1 MTTIKITGEVW
12 DLQEQCAAVINA
24 NEDVELVINSPGGDV
39 FNGLQMVHA
48 IQDCHYKVTAKIE
61 VMAAS
66 IAAVIALACDA
77 VQIDKYSLLML
88 HNCWTFT
95 AGNKEELQQEIDA
108 MAAIDTII
116 HNIVEEHCYDDSIG
130 EKMDNGDVWLTGED
144 AAELF
149 DIVELVEKEQ
159 KHELAA
165 CASLVKLVKMSNML
179 NKNEEKPEEEK
190 PETEEP
196 AEDPEAVPEE
206 PEAEPEDPKEKPEEE
221 PEEEPVP
228 DEEEP
233 EKEKKAEYV
242 VPEGLKALLD
252 EAARLG

>member
-48 IQDCHYKVTAKIE
+48 IQDCHYKVTARIE

-66 IAAVIALACDA
+66 IAAVIALACDT
-77 VQIDKYSLLML
+77 VQIDRYSLLML

-95 AGNKEELQQEIDA
+95 AGNKEQLQQEIDA

-130 EKMDNGDVWLTGED
+130 ERMDSGDVWLTGED

-165 CASLVKLVKMSNML
+165 CASLVKLVKLSNML
-179 NKNEEKPEEEK
+179 NKAEEDKPEEE
-190 PETEEP
+190 PETEKP
-196 AEDPEAVPEE
+196 AEEPEVVPEE
-206 PEAEPEDPKEKPEEE
+206 PEAEPEDPEEKPEEE
-221 PEEEPVP
+221 PAS
-228 DEEEP
+228 DEEDPEE

>member
-48 IQDCHYKVTAKIE
+48 IQDCHYKVTARIE

-66 IAAVIALACDA
+66 IAAVIALACDT
-77 VQIDKYSLLML
+77 VQIDKLSLLML

-95 AGNKEELQQEIDA
+95 SGNKEQLQQEIDA

-130 EKMDNGDVWLTGED
+130 ERMDSGDVWLTGED

-179 NKNEEKPEEEK
+179 NKTEEEKPEEE
-190 PETEEP
+190 PETEKP
-196 AEDPEAVPEE
+196 AEEPEVVPEE
-206 PEAEPEDPKEKPEEE
+206 PEAEPEDPEEKPEEE
-221 PEEEPVP
+221 SAP
-228 DEEEP
+228 DEEESEE

>member
-48 IQDCHYKVTAKIE
+48 IQDCHYKVTARIE

-77 VQIDKYSLLML
+77 VQIDKNSLLML

-149 DIVELVEKEQ
+149 DIVELV
-159 KHELAA
+159 
-165 CASLVKLVKMSNML
+165 
-179 NKNEEKPEEEK
+179 
-190 PETEEP
+190 
-196 AEDPEAVPEE
+196 
-206 PEAEPEDPKEKPEEE
+206 
-221 PEEEPVP
+221 
-228 DEEEP
+228 
-233 EKEKKAEYV
+233 
-242 VPEGLKALLD
+242 
-252 EAARLG
+252 

>member
-116 HNIVEEHCYDDSIG
+116 HNIVAEHCYDDSIG
-130 EKMDNGDVWLTGED
+130 EQMDKGDVWLTGED

-149 DIVELVEKEQ
+149 DIVELVEKQ

-165 CASLVKLVKMSNML
+165 CASLAKLVKLSNML
-179 NKNEEKPEEEK
+179 NKTEEEKPEE
-190 PETEEP
+190 PEEEEPQEEP
-196 AEDPEAVPEE
+196 AEE
-206 PEAEPEDPKEKPEEE
+206 PEEE
-221 PEEEPVP
+221 PEEEPAP
-228 DEEEP
+228 DEDDPEE
-233 EKEKKAEYV
+233 EEEKKAEYV

>member
-77 VQIDKYSLLML
+77 VQIDKNSLLML

-116 HNIVEEHCYDDSIG
+116 HNIVAEHCYDDSIG
-130 EKMDNGDVWLTGED
+130 EQMDKGDVWLTGED

-165 CASLVKLVKMSNML
+165 CASLVKLVRLSNML
-179 NKNEEKPEEEK
+179 NKTEEEKPEEE
-190 PETEEP
+190 
-196 AEDPEAVPEE
+196 E
-206 PEAEPEDPKEKPEEE
+206 PEADPEETPEEE
-221 PEEEPVP
+221 PEEKPAPEEDDP
-228 DEEEP
+228 EEE
-233 EKEKKAEYV
+233 EEKKAEYV

>member
-77 VQIDKYSLLML
+77 VQIDKNSLLML

-165 CASLVKLVKMSNML
+165 CASLVKLVKLSNML
-179 NKNEEKPEEEK
+179 NKGEEKPEE
-190 PETEEP
+190 PEEENPEEGEPQEEP
-196 AEDPEAVPEE
+196 AGEPEE
-206 PEAEPEDPKEKPEEE
+206 APEKE
-221 PEEEPVP
+221 PEEEPAP

-233 EKEKKAEYV
+233 EEKKKAEYV

>member
-77 VQIDKYSLLML
+77 VQIDKNSLLML

-149 DIVELVEKEQ
+149 DIVELVEKER
-159 KHELAA
+159 HELAA
-165 CASLVKLVKMSNML
+165 CASLVKLVKLSNML
-179 NKNEEKPEEEK
+179 NKTEEEKPEEEE
-190 PETEEP
+190 PQEEP
-196 AEDPEAVPEE
+196 AEA
-206 PEAEPEDPKEKPEEE
+206 PEEE
-221 PEEEPVP
+221 PAP

-233 EKEKKAEYV
+233 EEEKKAEYV

-252 EAARLG
+252 EAAQLG

>member
-48 IQDCHYKVTAKIE
+48 IQDCHYKVTARIE
-61 VMAAS
+61 VVAAS
-66 IAAVIALACDA
+66 IAAVIALACDT
-77 VQIDKYSLLML
+77 VQIDKNSLLML

-95 AGNKEELQQEIDA
+95 AGNKEQLQQEIDA

-130 EKMDNGDVWLTGED
+130 ERMDSGDVWLTGED

-165 CASLVKLVKMSNML
+165 CASLAKMVKAVNMM
-179 NKNEEKPEEEK
+179 NKTEEDPEEEE
-190 PETEEP
+190 PEPEPEEEP
-196 AEDPEAVPEE
+196 AEDPEEE
-206 PEAEPEDPKEKPEEE
+206 PA
-221 PEEEPVP
+221 P
-228 DEEEP
+228 DEEDP
-233 EKEKKAEYV
+233 EEEKKAEYV

-252 EAARLG
+252 EAAGLG

>member
-1 MTTIKITGEVW
+1 MKLNIIGEVW
-12 DLQEQCAAVINA
+12 DLQEQCAALINA
-24 NEDVELVINSPGGDV
+24 NEDVELVINSPGGSV
-39 FNGLQMVHA
+39 FEGLQMVHA
-48 IQDCHYKVTAKIE
+48 IQDCQHKVTARIE

-66 IAAVIALACDA
+66 IAAVVALACDA
-77 VQIDKYSLLML
+77 VQIDKNSLLML

-116 HNIVEEHCYDDSIG
+116 HNIVEEHCSDDTIG
-130 EKMDNGDVWLTGED
+130 EQMDKGDVWLTGED

-149 DIVELVEKEQ
+149 DIIELVEKEQ

-165 CASLVKLVKMSNML
+165 CASLAKMVKAVNML
-179 NKNEEKPEEEK
+179 NKTEEDKPEEEE
-190 PETEEP
+190 PEPDAPEEEP
-196 AEDPEAVPEE
+196 AED
-206 PEAEPEDPKEKPEEE
+206 

-228 DEEEP
+228 DEEDP
-233 EKEKKAEYV
+233 EEEKKAEYV

-252 EAARLG
+252 EAAGLG

>member
-48 IQDCHYKVTAKIE
+48 IQDCHYKVTARIE

-77 VQIDKYSLLML
+77 VQIDKNSLLML

-165 CASLVKLVKMSNML
+165 CASLVKLVKLSNML

-196 AEDPEAVPEE
+196 AEEPEAVPEE
-206 PEAEPEDPKEKPEEE
+206 PEAEPEAPEEA
-221 PEEEPVP
+221 PAEEPAP

-233 EKEKKAEYV
+233 EEEKKAEYV

-252 EAARLG
+252 EAAQLG

>member
-1 MTTIKITGEVW
+1 MKLNIIGEVW
-12 DLQEQCAAVINA
+12 DLQEQCAALINA

-48 IQDCHYKVTAKIE
+48 IQDCHHKVTAKVE

-77 VQIDKYSLLML
+77 VQIDKNSLLML

-116 HNIVEEHCYDDSIG
+116 HNIVAEHCYDDTIG
-130 EKMDNGDVWLTGED
+130 EQMDKGDVWLTGED

-149 DIVELVEKEQ
+149 DIVELVEKEE

-179 NKNEEKPEEEK
+179 NKTKEEKPEEEK
-190 PETEEP
+190 PEEEQP
-196 AEDPEAVPEE
+196 AEE
-206 PEAEPEDPKEKPEEE
+206 PEEAPEEKPEEE
-221 PEEEPVP
+221 PAP
-228 DEEEP
+228 DEEDPDKEEP
-233 EKEKKAEYV
+233 EKKAEYV

-252 EAARLG
+252 EAAQLG

>member
-77 VQIDKYSLLML
+77 VQIDKNSLLML

-130 EKMDNGDVWLTGED
+130 ERMDSGDVWLTGED

-165 CASLVKLVKMSNML
+165 CASLVKLVKLSNML
-179 NKNEEKPEEEK
+179 NKTEEKPEEE
-190 PETEEP
+190 EP
-196 AEDPEAVPEE
+196 AEEPEAVPEE
-206 PEAEPEDPKEKPEEE
+206 PEAEPEDPEEE
-221 PEEEPVP
+221 PEEEPAP

-233 EKEKKAEYV
+233 EEEKKAEYV

>member
-1 MTTIKITGEVW
+1 MKINITGEVW
-12 DLQEQCAAVINA
+12 DLQEQCAALANA
-24 NEDVELVINSPGGDV
+24 VEDVELVINSPGGDV
-39 FNGLQMVHA
+39 FQGLQMVHA
-48 IQDCHYKVTAKIE
+48 IQDCKHKVTAKIE

-77 VQIDKYSLLML
+77 VQIDKNSLLML

-116 HNIVEEHCYDDSIG
+116 HNIVAEHCYDNSIG
-130 EKMDNGDVWLTGED
+130 DQMDKGDVWLTGED

-149 DIVELVEKEQ
+149 DIVELVEKEE

-165 CASLVKLVKMSNML
+165 CASLAKLVKMVAML
-179 NKNEEKPEEEK
+179 NKEEEKPEE
-190 PETEEP
+190 PEEENP
-196 AEDPEAVPEE
+196 QEE
-206 PEAEPEDPKEKPEEE
+206 PEAEPEAPEEE
-221 PEEEPVP
+221 PEEELAP
-228 DEEEP
+228 DEMDPEEEEP
-233 EKEKKAEYV
+233 EKKAEYV

-252 EAARLG
+252 EASRLG

>member
-77 VQIDKYSLLML
+77 VQIDKNSLLML

-95 AGNKEELQQEIDA
+95 AGNKEQLQQEIDA

-116 HNIVEEHCYDDSIG
+116 HNIVAEHCYDDSIG
-130 EKMDNGDVWLTGED
+130 EQMDKGDVWLTGED

-165 CASLVKLVKMSNML
+165 CASLAKMVKAVNML
-179 NKNEEKPEEEK
+179 NKTEEDKPEEEE
-190 PETEEP
+190 PEPDAPEEEP
-196 AEDPEAVPEE
+196 AED
-206 PEAEPEDPKEKPEEE
+206 

-228 DEEEP
+228 DEEDP
-233 EKEKKAEYV
+233 EEEKKAEYV

-252 EAARLG
+252 EAAGLG

>member
-77 VQIDKYSLLML
+77 VQIDKNSLLML

-130 EKMDNGDVWLTGED
+130 ERMDSGDVWLTGED

-165 CASLVKLVKMSNML
+165 CASLVKLVKLSNML
-179 NKNEEKPEEEK
+179 NKTEEKPEEEE

-196 AEDPEAVPEE
+196 AEEPEAVPEE
-206 PEAEPEDPKEKPEEE
+206 PEAEPEDPEEE
-221 PEEEPVP
+221 PEEEPAP

>member
-95 AGNKEELQQEIDA
+95 SGSKEELQQEIDA

-116 HNIVEEHCYDDSIG
+116 HNIVAEHCYDDSIG
-130 EKMDNGDVWLTGED
+130 EQMDKGDVWLTSED

-149 DIVELVEKEQ
+149 DIVELVEKQ

-165 CASLVKLVKMSNML
+165 CASLAKLVKLSNML
-179 NKNEEKPEEEK
+179 NKTEEEKPEEPEEEK
-190 PETEEP
+190 PQ
-196 AEDPEAVPEE
+196 EE
-206 PEAEPEDPKEKPEEE
+206 PEEAPEEE
-221 PEEEPVP
+221 PEEEPAP

-233 EKEKKAEYV
+233 EEEKKAEYV

-252 EAARLG
+252 EAAGLG

>member
-77 VQIDKYSLLML
+77 VQIDKNSLLML

-95 AGNKEELQQEIDA
+95 AGNKEQLQQEIDA

-116 HNIVEEHCYDDSIG
+116 HNIVAEHCYDDSIG
-130 EKMDNGDVWLTGED
+130 EQMDKGDVWLTGED

-165 CASLVKLVKMSNML
+165 CASLVKLVRLSNML
-179 NKNEEKPEEEK
+179 NKTEEEKPEEE
-190 PETEEP
+190 
-196 AEDPEAVPEE
+196 E
-206 PEAEPEDPKEKPEEE
+206 PEADPEETPEEE
-221 PEEEPVP
+221 PEEEPAP
-228 DEEEP
+228 DEDDPEEQ
-233 EKEKKAEYV
+233 EEKKAEYV

>member
-77 VQIDKYSLLML
+77 VQIDKNSLLML

-130 EKMDNGDVWLTGED
+130 ERMDSGDVWLTGED

-165 CASLVKLVKMSNML
+165 CASLVKLVKLSNML
-179 NKNEEKPEEEK
+179 NKNEGKPEEE
-190 PETEEP
+190 EP
-196 AEDPEAVPEE
+196 AEEPEAVPEE
-206 PEAEPEDPKEKPEEE
+206 PEAEPEDPEEDPEEEPAEEPDPDEEE
-221 PEEEPVP
+221 PEE
-228 DEEEP
+228 

>member
-1 MTTIKITGEVW
+1 MKLNIIGEVW
-12 DLQEQCAAVINA
+12 DLQEQCAALINA

-48 IQDCHYKVTAKIE
+48 IQDCHHKVTAKVE

-77 VQIDKYSLLML
+77 VQIDKNSLLML

-116 HNIVEEHCYDDSIG
+116 HNIVAEHCYDDTIG
-130 EKMDNGDVWLTGED
+130 EQMDKGDVWLTGED

-149 DIVELVEKEQ
+149 DIVELVEKEE

-179 NKNEEKPEEEK
+179 NKTKEEKPEEEK
-190 PETEEP
+190 PEEEQP
-196 AEDPEAVPEE
+196 AEE
-206 PEAEPEDPKEKPEEE
+206 PEEAPEEKPEEE
-221 PEEEPVP
+221 PAP
-228 DEEEP
+228 DEEDPDKEEP
-233 EKEKKAEYV
+233 EKKAEYV

>member
-77 VQIDKYSLLML
+77 VQIDKNSLLML

-95 AGNKEELQQEIDA
+95 AGNKEQLQQEIDA

-116 HNIVEEHCYDDSIG
+116 HNIVAEHCYDDSIG
-130 EKMDNGDVWLTGED
+130 EQMDKGDVWLTGED

-165 CASLVKLVKMSNML
+165 CASLVKLVKLSNML
-179 NKNEEKPEEEK
+179 NKTEEEKPEE
-190 PETEEP
+190 PEEEEPQEEPTEEP
-196 AEDPEAVPEE
+196 EEA
-206 PEAEPEDPKEKPEEE
+206 PEEE
-221 PEEEPVP
+221 PEEEPAP
-228 DEEEP
+228 DEDDPEE
-233 EKEKKAEYV
+233 EEEKKAEYV

>member
-48 IQDCHYKVTAKIE
+48 IQDCHYKVTARIE

-66 IAAVIALACDA
+66 IAAVIALACDT
-77 VQIDKYSLLML
+77 VQIDKNSLLML

-95 AGNKEELQQEIDA
+95 AGNKEQLQQEIDA

-130 EKMDNGDVWLTGED
+130 ERMDSGDVWLTGED

-165 CASLVKLVKMSNML
+165 CASLAKMVKAVNMM
-179 NKNEEKPEEEK
+179 NKTEEDPEEEE
-190 PETEEP
+190 PEPEPEEEP
-196 AEDPEAVPEE
+196 AEDPEEE
-206 PEAEPEDPKEKPEEE
+206 PA
-221 PEEEPVP
+221 P
-228 DEEEP
+228 DEEDP
-233 EKEKKAEYV
+233 EEEKKAEYV

-252 EAARLG
+252 EAAGLG

>member
-1 MTTIKITGEVW
+1 MTMIKITGEVW

-77 VQIDKYSLLML
+77 VQIDKNSLLML

-130 EKMDNGDVWLTGED
+130 ERMDSGDVWLTGED

-165 CASLVKLVKMSNML
+165 CAALVKLVKLSNML
-179 NKNEEKPEEEK
+179 LNKTEEEKPEEEPQEEPK
-190 PETEEP
+190 TEEP
-196 AEDPEAVPEE
+196 AEEPEE
-206 PEAEPEDPKEKPEEE
+206 TPEEAPEEE
-221 PEEEPVP
+221 PAEEPAP

-233 EKEKKAEYV
+233 EEEKKAEYV

-252 EAARLG
+252 EAAQLG

>member
-1 MTTIKITGEVW
+1 MTTIKIIGEVW
-12 DLQEQCAAVINA
+12 DLQEQCAALINT
-24 NEDVELVINSPGGDV
+24 NEDVELVINSPGGSV
-39 FNGLQMVHA
+39 FEGLQMVHA

-77 VQIDKYSLLML
+77 VKIDKNSLLML

-95 AGNKEELQQEIDA
+95 AGNKEQLQQEIDA

-130 EKMDNGDVWLTGED
+130 ERMDQGDVWLTGED

-149 DIVELVEKEQ
+149 DIVELVEKEE

-165 CASLVKLVKMSNML
+165 CASLVKLVKMANML
-179 NKNEEKPEEEK
+179 NKEEKPEEKPEEE
-190 PETEEP
+190 PEPEPEE
-196 AEDPEAVPEE
+196 APEE
-206 PEAEPEDPKEKPEEE
+206 PEAEPDPEEPEEEE
-221 PEEEPVP
+221 PEEE
-228 DEEEP
+228 
-233 EKEKKAEYV
+233 EKKAEYV
-242 VPEGLKALLD
+242 IPEGLKALLD
-252 EAARLG
+252 EAAGLG

>member
-48 IQDCHYKVTAKIE
+48 IQDCHYKVTARIE

-77 VQIDKYSLLML
+77 VQIDKNSLLML

-149 DIVELVEKEQ
+149 DIVEL
-159 KHELAA
+159 
-165 CASLVKLVKMSNML
+165 
-179 NKNEEKPEEEK
+179 NKGEEKPQ
-190 PETEEP
+190 
-196 AEDPEAVPEE
+196 EE
-206 PEAEPEDPKEKPEEE
+206 PEEAPEEDPEEE
-221 PEEEPVP
+221 PAP

-233 EKEKKAEYV
+233 EEEKKAEYV

-252 EAARLG
+252 EAAQLG

>member
-1 MTTIKITGEVW
+1 MKLNIIGEVW
-12 DLQEQCAAVINA
+12 DLQEQCAALINA

-48 IQDCHYKVTAKIE
+48 IQDCHHKVTAKIE

-77 VQIDKYSLLML
+77 VQIDKNSLLML

-116 HNIVEEHCYDDSIG
+116 HNIVAEHCYDDTIG
-130 EKMDNGDVWLTGED
+130 EQMDKGDVWLTGED

-149 DIVELVEKEQ
+149 DIVELVEKEE

-179 NKNEEKPEEEK
+179 NKTEEEKPEEPEEEKPEEEQ
-190 PETEEP
+190 P
-196 AEDPEAVPEE
+196 AEE
-206 PEAEPEDPKEKPEEE
+206 PEEAPEEE
-221 PEEEPVP
+221 PAP
-228 DEEEP
+228 DEEDPDKEEP
-233 EKEKKAEYV
+233 EKKAEYV

>member
-77 VQIDKYSLLML
+77 VQIDKNSLLML

-130 EKMDNGDVWLTGED
+130 ERMDSGDVWLTGED

-165 CASLVKLVKMSNML
+165 CAALVKLVKLSNML
-179 NKNEEKPEEEK
+179 LNKTKEEKPEEEPQEEPK
-190 PETEEP
+190 TEEP
-196 AEDPEAVPEE
+196 AEEPEE
-206 PEAEPEDPKEKPEEE
+206 TPEEAPEEE
-221 PEEEPVP
+221 PAEEPAP

-233 EKEKKAEYV
+233 EEEKKAEYV

-252 EAARLG
+252 EAAQLG

>member
-48 IQDCHYKVTAKIE
+48 IQDCHYKVTARIE

-77 VQIDKYSLLML
+77 VQIDKNSLLML

-130 EKMDNGDVWLTGED
+130 EQMDKGDVWLTGED

-165 CASLVKLVKMSNML
+165 CASLVKLVKLSNML
-179 NKNEEKPEEEK
+179 NKTEEEKPEEED

-196 AEDPEAVPEE
+196 AEEPEAVPEE
-206 PEAEPEDPKEKPEEE
+206 PEAEPEDPEEE
-221 PEEEPVP
+221 PAEDPAP
-228 DEEEP
+228 DEEDPEE

>member
-95 AGNKEELQQEIDA
+95 VGNKEELQQEIDA

-116 HNIVEEHCYDDSIG
+116 HNIVAEHCYDDSIG
-130 EKMDNGDVWLTGED
+130 EQMDKGDVWLTGED

-149 DIVELVEKEQ
+149 DIVELVEKQ

-165 CASLVKLVKMSNML
+165 CASLAKLVKLSNML
-179 NKNEEKPEEEK
+179 NKTEEEKPEE
-190 PETEEP
+190 PEEEEPQEEP
-196 AEDPEAVPEE
+196 AEE
-206 PEAEPEDPKEKPEEE
+206 PEEE
-221 PEEEPVP
+221 PEEEPAP
-228 DEEEP
+228 DEDDPEE
-233 EKEKKAEYV
+233 EEEKKAEYV

>member
-1 MTTIKITGEVW
+1 
-12 DLQEQCAAVINA
+12 
-24 NEDVELVINSPGGDV
+24 
-39 FNGLQMVHA
+39 
-48 IQDCHYKVTAKIE
+48 
-61 VMAAS
+61 
-66 IAAVIALACDA
+66 
-77 VQIDKYSLLML
+77 
-88 HNCWTFT
+88 
-95 AGNKEELQQEIDA
+95 

-165 CASLVKLVKMSNML
+165 CASLVKLVKLSNML
-179 NKNEEKPEEEK
+179 NKGEEKPQ
-190 PETEEP
+190 
-196 AEDPEAVPEE
+196 EE
-206 PEAEPEDPKEKPEEE
+206 PEEAPEEE
-221 PEEEPVP
+221 PEEEPAP

-233 EKEKKAEYV
+233 EEEKKAEYV

-252 EAARLG
+252 EAAQLG

>member
-77 VQIDKYSLLML
+77 VQIDKNSLLML

-116 HNIVEEHCYDDSIG
+116 HNIVAEHCYDDSIG
-130 EKMDNGDVWLTGED
+130 EQMDKGDVWLTGED

-165 CASLVKLVKMSNML
+165 CASLVKLVRLSNML
-179 NKNEEKPEEEK
+179 NKTEEENPEE
-190 PETEEP
+190 
-196 AEDPEAVPEE
+196 EE
-206 PEAEPEDPKEKPEEE
+206 PEADPEETPEEE
-221 PEEEPVP
+221 PEEKPAPEEDDP
-228 DEEEP
+228 EEE
-233 EKEKKAEYV
+233 EEKKAEYV